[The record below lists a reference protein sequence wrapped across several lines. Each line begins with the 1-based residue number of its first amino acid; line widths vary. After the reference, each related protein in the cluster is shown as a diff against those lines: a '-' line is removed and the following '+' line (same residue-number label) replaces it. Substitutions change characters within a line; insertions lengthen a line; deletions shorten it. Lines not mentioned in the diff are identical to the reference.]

1 MLPVQEPHRRPE
13 LTQQN
18 GTYHKVAAHSQ
29 QQGAQAWGA
38 GPSIALPQT
47 EADYAA
53 LPVVE
58 GPLQAGA
65 LVAYKLLEIGPDWAP
80 QVFASACNLV
90 FILFYRSLSY

>member
-1 MLPVQEPHRRPE
+1 MPSVQEPHRRPE

-18 GTYHKVAAHSQ
+18 DTHHEFAAHSQ
-29 QQGAQAWGA
+29 QQGAKAQGA
-38 GPSIALPQT
+38 GPSMPLPQT

-58 GPLQAGA
+58 GPLQPGA

-80 QVFASACNLV
+80 QVFVSACNLI
-90 FILFYRSLSY
+90 FILVYRSLS